1 MTFFKISQTF
11 RRRLFYFQNR
21 QQACG
26 HHFKLE
32 MGGHV
37 LVLGKVPRLLAA
49 TLFLYLSTITPFIQ
63 VVANK
68 RGKTL
73 TIGGFYASGERTT
86 FQNASGILKTVEQAL
101 RFINERSQILPGY
114 KLDIKWRDTKV
125 GCALWFLKHATDRV
139 YVWNVCFW
147 PWRYWN
153 FTIQAS
159 WLHLN
164 IESELLT
171 SILDPDSKY

>member
-1 MTFFKISQTF
+1 
-11 RRRLFYFQNR
+11 
-21 QQACG
+21 
-26 HHFKLE
+26 

-37 LVLGKVPRLLAA
+37 LVLGKVPRLFAP
-49 TLFLYLSTITPFIQ
+49 TLFLYLSTIIPFSQ

-68 RGKTL
+68 KVKTL

-125 GCALWFLKHATDRV
+125 GCAF
-139 YVWNVCFW
+139 
-147 PWRYWN
+147 
-153 FTIQAS
+153 
-159 WLHLN
+159 
-164 IESELLT
+164 
-171 SILDPDSKY
+171 

>member
-21 QQACG
+21 QRACG
-26 HHFKLE
+26 HHFKPA

-37 LVLGKVPRLLAA
+37 LFLGKVPRLFTP
-49 TLFLYLSTITPFIQ
+49 TLFLYLSTIIPFSQ

-68 RGKTL
+68 GGKTL

-101 RFINERSQILPGY
+101 RFINERSQILRGY

-125 GCALWFLKHATDRV
+125 SCALWFLKHATDRV
-139 YVWNVCFW
+139 YIWNVSFW

>member
-1 MTFFKISQTF
+1 
-11 RRRLFYFQNR
+11 
-21 QQACG
+21 
-26 HHFKLE
+26 
-32 MGGHV
+32 MGGRV
-37 LVLGKVPRLLAA
+37 LFLGKVPRLL
-49 TLFLYLSTITPFIQ
+49 TPTFFLYLSTIIAFSQ

-68 RGKTL
+68 GEKTL

-125 GCALWFLKHATDRV
+125 GCALWFLKHATDRI
-139 YVWNVCFW
+139 YIWNVCFW

-153 FTIQAS
+153 FAIQAS
-159 WLHLN
+159 QLHLN
-164 IESELLT
+164 IERELTRLQYLIR
-171 SILDPDSKY
+171 ILNTKNWSYTLCSNINSTIGQR

>member
-1 MTFFKISQTF
+1 
-11 RRRLFYFQNR
+11 
-21 QQACG
+21 
-26 HHFKLE
+26 

-37 LVLGKVPRLLAA
+37 LGFGKVPRLFAP
-49 TLFLYLSTITPFIQ
+49 TLFLFLSTITPFSQ

-114 KLDIKWRDTKV
+114 KLDIKWRDSKV
-125 GCALWFLKHATDRV
+125 GCAL
-139 YVWNVCFW
+139 
-147 PWRYWN
+147 
-153 FTIQAS
+153 
-159 WLHLN
+159 
-164 IESELLT
+164 
-171 SILDPDSKY
+171 

>member
-1 MTFFKISQTF
+1 M
-11 RRRLFYFQNR
+11 FYFQNR
-21 QQACG
+21 RRARG
-26 HHFKLE
+26 HHFKPA
-32 MGGHV
+32 MGGQV
-37 LVLGKVPRLLAA
+37 LVLGKVPRLFAP
-49 TLFLYLSTITPFIQ
+49 TLFLYLSTIIPFSQ
-63 VVANK
+63 VVAN
-68 RGKTL
+68 RLGKTL

-125 GCALWFLKHATDRV
+125 GCALGFLKHATDWV
-139 YVWNVCFW
+139 YRWNVCFW

-153 FTIQAS
+153 FTIEAR

-171 SILDPDSKY
+171 SVP

>member
-1 MTFFKISQTF
+1 M
-11 RRRLFYFQNR
+11 
-21 QQACG
+21 
-26 HHFKLE
+26 
-32 MGGHV
+32 
-37 LVLGKVPRLLAA
+37 VLGKVPRLLAA

-125 GCALWFLKHATDRV
+125 GRAL
-139 YVWNVCFW
+139 
-147 PWRYWN
+147 
-153 FTIQAS
+153 
-159 WLHLN
+159 
-164 IESELLT
+164 
-171 SILDPDSKY
+171 